1 MTVFRR
7 VSSLIMLAMAWLS
20 PAAPAQAQDYPSRP
34 VKVIVPFGAGGPTDI
49 FTRALAEEL
58 RKALKEPFVMEN
70 RPGAGTIIG
79 SEAAAKSPPDGYTL
93 LMISATQT
101 TTETLV
107 PNKSYKLL
115 RDFVPVASLLNSEL
129 VMVVHPSLGVNTVKE
144 FIALAKSKPGAL
156 NYASSG
162 VGSNYHMAGELFKNL
177 TGTNILHVPYKGS
190 AGARNDIISGQIE
203 MMFDSVPSMAQ
214 MIQVGRVKALG
225 TTGKVRSAILP
236 DVPTLAE
243 AGVPGYEATIWI
255 GVMAPAGTPQPIVTL
270 LNTEINKILARADV
284 KDAWQKLALSVE
296 TADEASRIHNRSR
309 RRGDRLAA
317 RGTRPGGAHAAHRC
331 AHGHCRERSG
341 PAILRGRV
349 HRSVAGTRL
358 EHATADQIRVGDQP
372 QDREGARAR
381 GAGSAARSRRR
392 GDRIN

>member
-1 MTVFRR
+1 MTIVQR
-7 VSSLIMLAMAWLS
+7 VLSLLASTVMILAA
-20 PAAPAQAQDYPSRP
+20 AAPSTAQDYPSHP
-34 VKVIVPFGAGGPTDI
+34 IKMIVPFGAGGPTDI
-49 FTRALAEEL
+49 FTRLLAEEL
-58 RKALKEPFVMEN
+58 RKALKQPFVLEN

-79 SEAAAKSPPDGYTL
+79 TEAAAKSPPDGYTL

-177 TGTNILHVPYKGS
+177 TGTDILHVPYKGS
-190 AGARNDIISGQIE
+190 SGARNDIISGQIE
-203 MMFDSVPSMAQ
+203 MMFDSVPSMAP
-214 MIQVGRVKALG
+214 MIQAGRVKALG
-225 TTGKVRSAILP
+225 TTGKMRSAILP
-236 DVPTLAE
+236 DVPTLSE

-284 KDAWQKLALSVE
+284 VEAWTKQG
-296 TADEASRIHNRSR
+296 ASAMSMTPEQF
-309 RRGDRLAA
+309 GDYVQSEIDKWA
-317 RGTRPGGAHAAHRC
+317 R
-331 AHGHCRERSG
+331 
-341 PAILRGRV
+341 V
-349 HRSVAGTRL
+349 
-358 EHATADQIRVGDQP
+358 
-372 QDREGARAR
+372 
-381 GAGSAARSRRR
+381 
-392 GDRIN
+392 INANGIKPE

>member
-1 MTVFRR
+1 MTILQR
-7 VSSLIMLAMAWLS
+7 VLLIALTLLGLS
-20 PAAPAQAQDYPSRP
+20 PVAPSMAQDYPSRP
-34 VKVIVPFGAGGPTDI
+34 VKMIVPFGAGGPTDI

-58 RKALKEPFVMEN
+58 RKTLKEPFVMEN

-79 SEAAAKSPPDGYTL
+79 TDAAAKSPPDGYTL
-93 LMISATQT
+93 LMISVTQT

-107 PNKSYKLL
+107 PNKPFKLL

-129 VMVVHPSLGVNTVKE
+129 VMVVHPSVPVSTVKD

-177 TGTNILHVPYKGS
+177 TGTDILHVPYKGS
-190 AGARNDIISGQIE
+190 SGARNDIISGQIE

-214 MIQVGRVKALG
+214 MIQAGRVKALG

-236 DVPTLAE
+236 DVPTLSE
-243 AGVPGYEATIWI
+243 AGIPGYEATIWI

-284 KDAWQKLALSVE
+284 KDAWEKQGAATMSMKPDEFGVYIQSEIDKWAKLIKANNIKPE
-296 TADEASRIHNRSR
+296 
-309 RRGDRLAA
+309 
-317 RGTRPGGAHAAHRC
+317 
-331 AHGHCRERSG
+331 
-341 PAILRGRV
+341 
-349 HRSVAGTRL
+349 
-358 EHATADQIRVGDQP
+358 
-372 QDREGARAR
+372 
-381 GAGSAARSRRR
+381 
-392 GDRIN
+392 